1 MMAQSQW
8 VQDSTS
14 HCFLVEY
21 NRLLL
26 LTRTCSDCYL
36 QRKLHM
42 IRSRCQK
49 SSLKFSGF
57 LRRKM
62 RRYLT
67 RTMASISSVKWLT
80 SIIFHQ
86 RKVKQT
92 GSDQFLTKRR
102 TKSKGNTVRY
112 QSRVTQAS
120 VQRAT
125 FNFLL
130 WDSSQVH
137 FGHPSWFKWLID
149 LLKFE
154 PKTYR

>member
-1 MMAQSQW
+1 
-8 VQDSTS
+8 
-14 HCFLVEY
+14 
-21 NRLLL
+21 
-26 LTRTCSDCYL
+26 
-36 QRKLHM
+36 
-42 IRSRCQK
+42 
-49 SSLKFSGF
+49 
-57 LRRKM
+57 M

-120 VQRAT
+120 VET
-125 FNFLL
+125 
-130 WDSSQVH
+130 
-137 FGHPSWFKWLID
+137 
-149 LLKFE
+149 
-154 PKTYR
+154 T